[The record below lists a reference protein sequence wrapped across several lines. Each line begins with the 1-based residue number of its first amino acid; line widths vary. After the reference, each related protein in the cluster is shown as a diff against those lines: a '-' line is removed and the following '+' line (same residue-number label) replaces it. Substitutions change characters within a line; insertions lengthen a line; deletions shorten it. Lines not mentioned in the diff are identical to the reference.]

1 MSENTNMII
10 SDEKFSNE
18 LKEVLDY
25 MVDEIAKDE
34 LPTVVISPE
43 YFFLSVLE
51 IENCEAY
58 KTLNRIIQVNTLDA
72 IEASIVNFL
81 SSKALTA
88 IKPTRAQ
95 KYDEKLINYL
105 KQSEEEMKKLGD
117 SEITSDHVM
126 LAILNDETFENR
138 IRKII
143 NAKRINYTTYKDLIN
158 HKIIEKNKPESKI
171 NKASSTQ
178 PGYKVI
184 PIDLSQLPNANE
196 IMQKL
201 VSGEITPEQIVNMY
215 PNVVSGTTPSQINQT
230 TNSKSKTPNIDAF
243 CTNLNNMV
251 ENGKIDEIVGREK
264 ETEEIIRILGRRRKN
279 NAILVGSEGV
289 GKTVICE
296 NLASKIVKQE
306 VPDFLL
312 NKIVIS
318 LDMTALQ
325 AGTTLRGMFEER
337 VKGLLN
343 EIRDNGNYILFIDNI
358 GNVLNDKGRNDYDIS
373 GMISHSLETG
383 EVQVIGT
390 ADYRSFRKTFDKDPS
405 LNRRFQ
411 KIVVDAPS
419 VEESLDIIN
428 GIKHYYEDFHHVV
441 YTDEAVKSCVELSNR
456 YISERNLP
464 DSAIDVLDEA
474 GSIIGTSADSI
485 PEVGKLKKQIN
496 NIKFEIDKEK
506 QKENY
511 KRVDE
516 LSTIEKSLNS
526 QIKDLTEKHKEKR
539 LNNPEVIDESVIL
552 ELISKKTKIPVNKLT
567 SDDKKRLLNINNRL
581 KEEVIGQDE
590 AIDTI
595 CRALKRNRIGLSNN
609 KCLYSALAVGKTGV
623 GKTLIAKKLA
633 KEMFGTEDA
642 LIRFDMSE
650 YHDKTAVNK
659 LIGSNPGYVGYEE
672 GGLLT
677 EAVKN
682 KKYCVLLLDEI
693 EKADPEVY
701 NIFLQV
707 LDEGFLTDNSGMHVD
722 FRNVIV
728 IFTSNVGTKAANDF
742 GKGIGF
748 GENDNSKKILL
759 KELKNRFPPEFINRL
774 TNVIYFNN
782 LSEDNL
788 KEIIKLEIG
797 KLQKRLNKIG
807 YDLKYDEYVIDYIL
821 NIIKDEKEYGARPI
835 MRAIQDEIED
845 KITDLLLEKD
855 YENGYVFN
863 VTYPQRLVTPSSL
876 MPGLVTEEPIYKT
889 LLIS

>member
-25 MVDEIAKDE
+25 MVEDIAKDE

-143 NAKRINYTTYKDLIN
+143 NAKRIDYTTYKDLIN
-158 HKIIEKNKPESKI
+158 HKTIEKNKPETKISK
-171 NKASSTQ
+171 ASTQ

-215 PNVVSGTTPSQINQT
+215 PNVVSGTTPSQTNQT

-251 ENGKIDEIVGREK
+251 ENGKIDKIVGREK

-441 YTDEAVKSCVELSNR
+441 YTDEAVKACVELSNR

-609 KCLYSALAVGKTGV
+609 KCLYSALAVGKSGV

-863 VTYPQRLVTPSSL
+863 VRYPQRLVTPSSL
-876 MPGLVTEEPIYKT
+876 TPGIVTEKPIYKT
-889 LLIS
+889 LQIS

>member
-143 NAKRINYTTYKDLIN
+143 NAKRIDYTTYKDLIN
-158 HKIIEKNKPESKI
+158 HKTIEKNKPETKISK
-171 NKASSTQ
+171 ASTQ

-201 VSGEITPEQIVNMY
+201 VSGEITPEEIVNMY
-215 PNVVSGTTPSQINQT
+215 PNVVSGTTPLQTNQT

-251 ENGKIDEIVGREK
+251 ENGKIDKIVGREK

-318 LDMTALQ
+318 LDITALQ

-428 GIKHYYEDFHHVV
+428 GIKHYYEDFHHVI
-441 YTDEAVKSCVELSNR
+441 YTDEAVKACVELSNR

-539 LNNPEVIDESVIL
+539 LNNPEIIDESVIL

-595 CRALKRNRIGLSNN
+595 CKALKRNRIGLSNN

-633 KEMFGTEDA
+633 KEMFGIEDA

-782 LSEDNL
+782 LSENNL

-821 NIIKDEKEYGARPI
+821 NIIKEEKEYGARPI

-855 YENGYVFN
+855 YENGYIFN
-863 VTYPQRLVTPSSL
+863 VTYPQKLVAPSSL
-876 MPGLVTEEPIYKT
+876 TPGIIKEEPIYDT
-889 LLIS
+889 LQIK

>member
-143 NAKRINYTTYKDLIN
+143 NAKRIDYTTYKDLIN
-158 HKIIEKNKPESKI
+158 HKITEKNKPESKI
-171 NKASSTQ
+171 SKASSTQ

-201 VSGEITPEQIVNMY
+201 VSGEITPEEIVNMY
-215 PNVVSGTTPSQINQT
+215 PNVVSGTTPSQTNQT

-251 ENGKIDEIVGREK
+251 ENGKIDKIVGREK

-441 YTDEAVKSCVELSNR
+441 YTDEAVKACVELSNR

-807 YDLKYDEYVIDYIL
+807 YDLKYDEYVINYIL

-863 VTYPQRLVTPSSL
+863 VTYPQRLVAGTSL
-876 MPGLVTEEPIYKT
+876 MPCVVTEEPIYKT
-889 LLIS
+889 LQIS

>member
-25 MVDEIAKDE
+25 MVEDIAKDE

-143 NAKRINYTTYKDLIN
+143 NAKRIDYTTYKDLIN
-158 HKIIEKNKPESKI
+158 HKTIEKNKPETKI

-201 VSGEITPEQIVNMY
+201 VSGQITPEEIVNMY
-215 PNVVSGTTPSQINQT
+215 PNVVSGTTPSQINQI

-318 LDMTALQ
+318 LDITALQ

-358 GNVLNDKGRNDYDIS
+358 GNVLNDKGKNDYDIS

-539 LNNPEVIDESVIL
+539 LNNPEIIDESVIL

-623 GKTLIAKKLA
+623 GKTLMAKKLA

-807 YDLKYDEYVIDYIL
+807 YDLKYDNYVIDYIL
-821 NIIKDEKEYGARPI
+821 NIIKEEKEYGARPI

-855 YENGYVFN
+855 YDNGYVFN
-863 VTYPQRLVTPSSL
+863 VTYPQKLVAPSSL
-876 MPGLVTEEPIYKT
+876 MPGIIKEEPIYDT
-889 LLIS
+889 LQIK

>member
-58 KTLNRIIQVNTLDA
+58 KTLNRVIQVNTLDA

-158 HKIIEKNKPESKI
+158 QKIIEKNKPESKI

-441 YTDEAVKSCVELSNR
+441 YTDEAVKACVELSNR

-474 GSIIGTSADSI
+474 GSIIGTSANSI

-539 LNNPEVIDESVIL
+539 LNNPEIIDESVIL

>member
-143 NAKRINYTTYKDLIN
+143 NAKRIDYTTYKDLIN
-158 HKIIEKNKPESKI
+158 HKTIEKNKPEVKI
-171 NKASSTQ
+171 SKASSAQ

-201 VSGEITPEQIVNMY
+201 ISGQITPEEIVNMY

-474 GSIIGTSADSI
+474 GSIIGTSADSM

-595 CRALKRNRIGLSNN
+595 CKALKRNRIGLSNN

-863 VTYPQRLVTPSSL
+863 VTYPQRLVAGTSL
-876 MPGLVTEEPIYKT
+876 MPCVVTEEPIYKT
-889 LLIS
+889 LQIS

>member
-441 YTDEAVKSCVELSNR
+441 YTDEAVKACVELSNR

-474 GSIIGTSADSI
+474 GSIIGTSANSI

-539 LNNPEVIDESVIL
+539 LNNPEIIDESVIL

>member
-441 YTDEAVKSCVELSNR
+441 YTDEAVKACVELSNR

-474 GSIIGTSADSI
+474 GSIIGTSANSI

>member
-25 MVDEIAKDE
+25 MVEDIAKDE

-143 NAKRINYTTYKDLIN
+143 NAKRIDYTTYKDLIN
-158 HKIIEKNKPESKI
+158 HKTIEKNKPETKI
-171 NKASSTQ
+171 SKASTQ
-178 PGYKVI
+178 QGYKVI

-201 VSGEITPEQIVNMY
+201 VSGEITPEEIVNMY
-215 PNVVSGTTPSQINQT
+215 PNVVSGTTPLQTNQT

-318 LDMTALQ
+318 LDITALQ

-539 LNNPEVIDESVIL
+539 LNNPEIIDESVIL

-595 CRALKRNRIGLSNN
+595 FRALKRNRIGLSNN

-876 MPGLVTEEPIYKT
+876 MPGIVTEEPLYET
-889 LLIS
+889 LQIS

>member
-25 MVDEIAKDE
+25 MVEEIAKDE

-88 IKPTRAQ
+88 IKPNRAQ
-95 KYDEKLINYL
+95 KYDDKLINYL

-126 LAILNDETFENR
+126 LAILNDDSFENR

-143 NAKRINYTTYKDLIN
+143 NAKRIDYTTYKDLIQ
-158 HKIIEKNKPESKI
+158 HKKNDKNKPDLKI
-171 NKASSTQ
+171 DKTSSDL
-178 PGYKVI
+178 PNYKLI
-184 PIDLSQLPNANE
+184 GIDLSQLPNGDE

-201 VSGEITPEQIVNMY
+201 VLGQITPEEIINKY
-215 PNVVSGTTPSQINQT
+215 PNAISGTMPTNQT
-230 TNSKSKTPNIDAF
+230 TNSKSKTPNIDSF

-318 LDMTALQ
+318 LDITALQ

-390 ADYRSFRKTFDKDPS
+390 ADYKSFRKTFDKDPS

-428 GIKHYYEDFHHVV
+428 GIKHYYEDYHHVV
-441 YTDEAVKSCVELSNR
+441 YTNEAIKSCVELSNR

-496 NIKFEIDKEK
+496 DIKFEIDKEK

-526 QIKDLTEKHKEKR
+526 QIKGLTEKHKEKR

-782 LSEDNL
+782 LTEDNL

-807 YDLKYDEYVIDYIL
+807 YDLKYDKYVIDYIL

-876 MPGLVTEEPIYKT
+876 MPGIVEEEPIYDT
-889 LLIS
+889 LQTS